1 MISAYKDISN
11 ILEVLPTLKFDG
23 KFEVIIAADCISLTD
38 KKQLEKLGAKVNY
51 SKTRRGKVTAVNAAE
66 EKAKGELLIFID
78 SDTTPTSK
86 DFLNTIW
93 KQYKRKDFDVALG
106 KISVKENRPLQK
118 LINID
123 YLFMNAFFIVSKF
136 FKEVP
141 PLMGAFFV
149 IKRSA
154 FEELG
159 KFSKVIVEDVD
170 LGLKASAAKM
180 KFHLMKDVSV
190 KTEAPSN
197 FKTWFTQRRR
207 WVIGGVKS
215 LSTQKKKM
223 VRKFPW
229 TYSSLLAYYPIP
241 ISSLSWFL
249 FFSLFVT
256 KITVFG
262 VIAASLVSTGFMML
276 FFSKLLNWNLKPKSA
291 LYYLLFYGPV
301 WSVVSIY
308 LILSVPF
315 FKNDLEDW
323 VV

>member
-11 ILEVLPTLKFDG
+11 LLEFLPKLKFDG
-23 KFEVIIAADCISLTD
+23 KFEIIIAADCISLSD
-38 KKQLEKLGAKVNY
+38 KKKLEKLGAKVNY
-51 SKTRRGKVTAVNAAE
+51 SKIRRGKVTAMNVAE
-66 EKAKGELLIFID
+66 EKAKGELLVFID

-86 DFLNTIW
+86 NFLNTIW
-93 KQYKRKDFDVALG
+93 KNYKRKDFDVAIG
-106 KISVKENRPLQK
+106 KVSVKENRPLQK

-123 YLFMNAFFIVSKF
+123 YLFINTFFIISKF

-141 PLMGAFFV
+141 PLLGAFFV
-149 IKRSA
+149 IKRKA
-154 FEELG
+154 FEDLG
-159 KFSKVIVEDVD
+159 KFSRVIVEDVD

-190 KTEAPSN
+190 KTAAPHN
-197 FKTWFTQRRR
+197 FKAWFTQRRR

-229 TYSSLLAYYPIP
+229 TYSSLLAYYPLP

-262 VIAASLVSTGFMML
+262 VIAASLVSTGFMMF
-276 FFSKLLNWNLKPKSA
+276 FFSKILKWNLKLKPA
-291 LYYLLFYGPV
+291 LYYLLFYGPI
-301 WSVVSIY
+301 WSIVSIY
-308 LILSVPF
+308 LILSAPF